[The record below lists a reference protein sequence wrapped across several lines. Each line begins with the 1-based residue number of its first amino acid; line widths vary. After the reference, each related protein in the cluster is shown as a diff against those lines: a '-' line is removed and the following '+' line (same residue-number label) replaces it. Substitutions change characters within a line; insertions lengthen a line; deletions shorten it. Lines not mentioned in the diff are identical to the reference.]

1 MSTTLLDSLLWRLI
15 STARSHRVLTLLF
28 WTLVTV
34 LAAWQVATRLS
45 INTDSSDMISP
56 DAPFRVAASALK
68 EEFPDLNDQV
78 LVIVQAGTPDEAT
91 AFTDELAERLS
102 GRDEVA
108 SILAPPSEPFFQTNG
123 LLFLEIEELEDL
135 LAKLTNA
142 APLIERLGPDPSVAT
157 LFDALAEASEQDEDS
172 VAADQETLDALY
184 TQLSEVLTN
193 EDRDLSWE
201 ALLATGEA
209 PDAQVLFTLD
219 PVLDY
224 TKLKPAKAVKEAILQ
239 EAAAVRAKGVLD
251 ANVLITGDPVLRT
264 EELEA
269 VSNGI
274 GYALGLS
281 GVMVAILLA
290 FAFRSPTLVVS
301 CLVAIALSV
310 ILTAGVAVALFGEL
324 NLISV
329 AFAVLMVG
337 LGADFSIHLLVHM
350 RDEASKGLGQRSATY
365 RVVREI
371 GTALSLTAPTT
382 ALAFFSFAPTEFIG
396 MNQLGVI
403 AGVGVLIA
411 FLVAMTIIPALVS
424 LFGLPAPKASPTDE
438 APGLFSKL
446 IWPGGLLVLGLGIAS
461 VFLLPQAR
469 FDADPMALRAKS
481 APSVIAF
488 DVVVAEEEASPYRLN
503 VLAKSEDEVL
513 ARASTLS
520 KPDTVDSVRH
530 LLSFVPEEQ
539 DLKLDL
545 IDAASVGL
553 GFALISGGDLTPDFD
568 PALDRL
574 KLALSAEESLAAQQ
588 FLSVLERRPGAEI
601 EAAAPRMFKFWP
613 RQRDALTEQLRAS
626 FVTKADIPQ
635 VLRDRYVTEDGT
647 YRLEI
652 LPTGGAPEIEDR
664 RAFVNDVLALAPD
677 AAGSART
684 ALSAGDVIGRAMVQ
698 ASVTA
703 GVLVSLLV
711 LFVVRS
717 FRVLL
722 LLLIPLFLAGSLTTA
737 TGTLFGLPYNFANVL
752 VLPLIIGIGIDSG
765 IHLAMRAQKTGD
777 ALAAVR
783 GPTGRA
789 VLFSAL
795 TTIASF
801 GSLVVS
807 DHRGTAS
814 MGMLLTIG
822 MVWVLATMLF
832 VLPPLAGL
840 LYGRRKNEV
849 GITS

>member
-1 MSTTLLDSLLWRLI
+1 MSTTLMDSLLWRLM
-15 STARSHRVLTLLF
+15 STARSHRVLTILF
-28 WTLVTV
+28 WLLMTG
-34 LAAWQVATRLS
+34 LAAWQVTTRLS

-56 DAPFRVAASALK
+56 DAPFRVAASTLK
-68 EEFPDLNDQV
+68 ESFPDLNDQV
-78 LVIVQAGTPDEAT
+78 LIIVQAGTPDEAS
-91 AFTDELAERLS
+91 AFTDELAARLS
-102 GRDEVA
+102 VRDEVA
-108 SILAPPSEPFFQTNG
+108 SILAPPSEPFFRQNG
-123 LLFLEIEELEDL
+123 LLFLDVEELEDL

-172 VAADQETLDALY
+172 VTADQETLDALY
-184 TQLSEVLTN
+184 TQLTEVLTQ

-201 ALLATGEA
+201 ALLAPGET

-239 EAAAVRAKGVLD
+239 ESAAIRAEGVFD
-251 ANVLITGDPVLRT
+251 ANVLITGDPILRT

-274 GYALGLS
+274 GFALGLS
-281 GVMVAILLA
+281 GVFVAILLA
-290 FAFRSPTLVVS
+290 FALRSPTLVVS
-301 CLVAIALSV
+301 CLLAIALSV
-310 ILTAGVAVALFGEL
+310 VLTAGVAVALFGQL

-350 RDEASKGLGQRSATY
+350 RDEAIKGLGQRSATY

-403 AGVGVLIA
+403 AGVGVMLA
-411 FLVAMTIIPALVS
+411 FLVAMTIIPAIVGLV
-424 LFGLPAPKASPTDE
+424 GMPTPKQADTDE
-438 APGLFSKL
+438 TPGLFSKL
-446 IWPGGLLVLGLGIAS
+446 IWPGGLIVLGLGIAS

-488 DVVVAEEEASPYRLN
+488 DVVVQEEDASPYRLN
-503 VLAKSEDEVL
+503 VLADSEETLL
-513 ARASTLS
+513 ARAGELS
-520 KPDTVDSVRH
+520 EAETVDSVRH

-539 DLKLDL
+539 DLKLAL

-553 GFALISGGDLTPDFD
+553 GFAVISGGDISPDFE
-568 PALDRL
+568 PALQRL
-574 KLALSAEESLAAQQ
+574 KTALMEEEGTAAQT
-588 FLSVLERRPGAEI
+588 FLGALEGMPGAEI

-613 RQRDALTEQLRAS
+613 RQRQALSDQLLAS
-626 FVTKADIPQ
+626 YVGEDDIPM
-635 VLRDRYVTEDGT
+635 VLRDRYLTKDGT

-652 LPTGGAPEIEDR
+652 LPEGGAPEVEDR
-664 RAFVNDVLALAPD
+664 RAFVNEVLGIAPD

-684 ALSAGDVIGRAMVQ
+684 ALAAGDVIGRAMVQ

-703 GVLVSLLV
+703 AVLVSLLV
-711 LFVVRS
+711 MFVVRS
-717 FRVLL
+717 FRVLIL
-722 LLLIPLFLAGSLTTA
+722 LLVPLFLAGSLTTA

-822 MVWVLATMLF
+822 MIWVLATMLF
-832 VLPPLAGL
+832 VLPPMAGL
-840 LYGRRKNEV
+840 LYGRRKNQE